1 MRIVLLLL
9 ALTLTA
15 SCAKSE
21 ITFTHKIVVEIGD
34 CTNSTGGWGGTTGSC
49 RVFFEDGTRA
59 TVFRP
64 VSVGDTIRCVNGG
77 TDKWSCRVK

>member
-15 SCAKSE
+15 SCSE
-21 ITFTHKIVVEIGD
+21 VPDTYTNKIVVEIGD

-49 RVFFEDGTRA
+49 RVFFRDGTRV
-59 TVFRP
+59 TVYRP
-64 VSVGDTIRCVNGG
+64 VSVGDEVRCVNGK
-77 TDKWSCRVK
+77 TDPWSCRVK